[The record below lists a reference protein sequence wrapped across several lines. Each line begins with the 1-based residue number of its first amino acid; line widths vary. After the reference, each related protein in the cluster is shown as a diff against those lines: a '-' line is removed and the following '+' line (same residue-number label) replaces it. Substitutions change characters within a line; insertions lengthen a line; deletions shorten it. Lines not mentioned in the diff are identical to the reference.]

1 MQGQLSGGK
10 SEEYSMAS
18 ANSLI
23 NLGMIEEV
31 RGGEGDRSGVELK
44 QEKVEK
50 VEKATHFSK
59 PQPTKHLD
67 LPNPECHPLK
77 AISDWNSKY
86 LLM

>member
-1 MQGQLSGGK
+1 MQGQASGGK

-50 VEKATHFSK
+50 G
-59 PQPTKHLD
+59 Q
-67 LPNPECHPLK
+67 N
-77 AISDWNSKY
+77 
-86 LLM
+86 